1 MPSLFPAVPVAVG
14 SVPFPGPFTWRTSVT
29 ETPTAQPNAVSQL
42 GFKDGDLIQEF
53 GYDEDVDFDFRDDLA
68 DLVGSDLLDEDE
80 QEVVDGALLWWREED
95 GDLVDGLM
103 DVLGVLDEAG
113 VIWLLTPKSGREG
126 HVSPRDIQEA
136 APISGLHVTKTLTP
150 CPDWV
155 ATRLVQKQSRG

>member
-1 MPSLFPAVPVAVG
+1 MSETQSAPV
-14 SVPFPGPFTWRTSVT
+14 
-29 ETPTAQPNAVSQL
+29 NAASQF

-53 GYDEDVDFDFRDDLA
+53 GYDEDVDFDLRDDLA

-103 DVLGVLDEAG
+103 DVLSVLDESG
-113 VIWLLTPKSGREG
+113 TIWLLTPKAGRDG

-136 APISGLHVTKTLTP
+136 APISGLHVTKTLAP
-150 CPDWV
+150 CVDWV
-155 ATRLVQKQSRG
+155 ATQLEQKQSR